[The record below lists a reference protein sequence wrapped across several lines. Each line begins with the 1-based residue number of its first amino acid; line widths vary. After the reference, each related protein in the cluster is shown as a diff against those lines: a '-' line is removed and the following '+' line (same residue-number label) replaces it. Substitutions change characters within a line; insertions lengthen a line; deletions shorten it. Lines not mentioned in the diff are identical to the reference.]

1 MSAKIWQIMIK
12 KLTGEQKIL
21 ESRLVERKR
30 RASGLKSKIKNLDS
44 YIQDYLTYE
53 QGDTLFDRRQLLLR
67 ESTMVFA
74 SQLSMAKLKLEEALE
89 ACNSECEVLRND
101 LSRLLI
107 ESSKYQRMDEIYSR
121 RQHSLAEQAER
132 KLNDELSTLNFLRS
146 NIKKF

>member
-21 ESRLVERKR
+21 ESRLAERKR

-44 YIQDYLTYE
+44 YLQDYLTYE

-74 SQLSMAKLKLEEALE
+74 SQLSMAKLKLEGALE

>member
-1 MSAKIWQIMIK
+1 
-12 KLTGEQKIL
+12 
-21 ESRLVERKR
+21 
-30 RASGLKSKIKNLDS
+30 
-44 YIQDYLTYE
+44 
-53 QGDTLFDRRQLLLR
+53 
-67 ESTMVFA
+67 MVFA

>member
-21 ESRLVERKR
+21 ESQLAERKR
-30 RASGLKSKIKNLDS
+30 RASRLKSKIKNLDS
-44 YIQDYLTYE
+44 YLQDYLTYE

-74 SQLSMAKLKLEEALE
+74 SQLSMAKLKLEGALE